1 MSDSLESISG
11 PSFPKT
17 IQWLATLFM
26 LVFIYLVMTI
36 IPTLSL
42 IDYPWAVYV
51 GIALPIAI
59 FFFGYGYILKS
70 KTTLTNEKII
80 QSWIFTKEVDLKDI
94 TQIKLI
100 QLHSL
105 NWIIVP
111 RLMVRTHRGLFV
123 FQTAD
128 LMILENFRQLAYG
141 IKTPK
146 ENTSSFGAS

>member
-1 MSDSLESISG
+1 
-11 PSFPKT
+11 
-17 IQWLATLFM
+17 M
-26 LVFIYLVMTI
+26 LVFIYLAIVI
-36 IPTLSL
+36 IRTHNVTYS
-42 IDYPWAVYV
+42 WAMYV
-51 GIALPIAI
+51 GVSLPVAI

-105 NWIIVP
+105 NWFIVP

-128 LMILENFRQLAYG
+128 RMILENFRQLAYG

-146 ENTSSFGAS
+146 ENASSFGAS